1 MKRLFLL
8 IALSLL
14 LFASCGETKLEG
26 DSTSNVIETTVEMSE
41 PALDSEPGIDSADTS
56 FPGNMSA
63 DEIFA
68 QINSD
73 EYVALYC
80 GDLLSGGEIWYDF
93 LDKTSRGESA
103 SVLIMNYYPPQ
114 GLYDE
119 DSSIFLEEIRFNG
132 STYEYFLDSYPSN
145 DDSVTRKEYKYI
157 VKYELADED
166 VYILVNNDSYSY
178 EQIERAFSTSI
189 SSELIDFTWLVKI
202 PK

>member
-8 IALSLL
+8 IVLSLL
-14 LFASCGETKLEG
+14 LFASCGEAELDG
-26 DSTSNVIETTVEMSE
+26 DPTSNVIETTAEISM
-41 PALDSEPGIDSADTS
+41 PALNSEQGTDTS

-63 DEIFA
+63 DKVFA

-80 GDLLSGGEIWYDF
+80 GDLLSGGEIWYEF

-114 GLYDE
+114 GLFDE
-119 DSSIFLEEIRFNG
+119 DSSIFMEEIRFNG
-132 STYEYFLDSYPSN
+132 STYEYFLDSYPSR

-166 VYILVNNDSYSY
+166 VYILVNKDSYSY

-189 SSELIDFTWLVKI
+189 SSEMIDFTWLVKI

>member
-8 IALSLL
+8 IILSLL
-14 LFASCGETKLEG
+14 LFTSCGETELDG
-26 DSTSNVIETTVEMSE
+26 DSTSNVIETTDEISM
-41 PALDSEPGIDSADTS
+41 PALDSEQGTDTS

-63 DEIFA
+63 DEVFA

-93 LDKTSRGESA
+93 LDKSSRGEDA
-103 SVLIMNYYPPQ
+103 SVLIVNYYPPQ
-114 GLYDE
+114 GQYDE
-119 DSSIFLEEIRFNG
+119 ASSIFLEEIRFNG
-132 STYEYFLDSYPSN
+132 GTYEYLLSSYPNN
-145 DDSVTRKEYKYI
+145 DGSATRHEYKYI
-157 VKYELADED
+157 VKYDLADED
-166 VYILVNNDSYSY
+166 VYILVNKDSYSY

-189 SSELIDFTWLVKI
+189 SSEWIDFQWLVKI

>member
-14 LFASCGETKLEG
+14 LFVSCGETDLAE
-26 DSTSNVIETTVEMSE
+26 DSTSNIIETTGEISVAEI
-41 PALDSEPGIDSADTS
+41 DSETNTDGAVTS
-56 FPGNMSA
+56 FPNNIS

-93 LDKTSRGESA
+93 LDKASRGEQA
-103 SVLIMNYYPPQ
+103 SVLIVNYYPPQ
-114 GLYDE
+114 GQYDE
-119 DSSIFLEEIRFNG
+119 SSSIFLEEVRFNG
-132 STYEYFLDSYPSN
+132 STYDHVLSLYPT
-145 DDSVTRKEYKYI
+145 DDEPSVSEYKYI
-157 VKYELADED
+157 VKYELEKDD
-166 VYILVNNDSYSY
+166 VYVLVNKDTYTY

-189 SSELIDFTWLVKI
+189 STELIDFQWLVKI

>member
-14 LFASCGETKLEG
+14 LFVSCGETDLVE
-26 DSTSNVIETTVEMSE
+26 DSTSNIIETTGEISVAEI
-41 PALDSEPGIDSADTS
+41 DSEINTGSAVTS
-56 FPGNMSA
+56 FPNNIS

-80 GDLLSGGEIWYDF
+80 GDLLSGGKIWYDF
-93 LDKTSRGESA
+93 LDKASRGEQA
-103 SVLIMNYYPPQ
+103 SVLIVNYYPPQ
-114 GLYDE
+114 GQYDE
-119 DSSIFLEEIRFNG
+119 SSSIFLEEVRFNG
-132 STYEYFLDSYPSN
+132 STYDHVLSLYPT
-145 DDSVTRKEYKYI
+145 DDDPSVSEYKYI
-157 VKYELADED
+157 VKYELEKED
-166 VYILVNNDSYSY
+166 IYILVNKDTYTY

-189 SSELIDFTWLVKI
+189 STELIDFQWLVKI